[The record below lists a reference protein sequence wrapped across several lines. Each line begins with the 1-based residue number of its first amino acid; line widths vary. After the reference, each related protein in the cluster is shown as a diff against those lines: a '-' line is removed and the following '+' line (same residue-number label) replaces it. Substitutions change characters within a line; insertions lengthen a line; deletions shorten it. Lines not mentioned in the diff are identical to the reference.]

1 MSMNIGANSGLNS
14 DINVTPL
21 VDVVLVLLIIFMV
34 VTPLTQRG
42 YDIDIPR
49 EAQQTTPPP
58 EDTLNKQVIL
68 AINENDC
75 PITTPLGPAGLPP
88 GCKVRINKD
97 VVAVSDLTTKMNDI
111 FKNRKATDK
120 ILFIAAQEKLNY
132 EGVVQILDKARAGA
146 GEDLKIGIVTDEKLA
161 MGTDATAAGM

>member
-1 MSMNIGANSGLNS
+1 MGMNIGSGSALNS

-49 EAQQTTPPP
+49 QTDVQVPVEQQI
-58 EDTLNKQVIL
+58 KQVIL
-68 AINENDC
+68 AINEADC
-75 PITTPLGPAGLPP
+75 PITAPLGNIGLPP
-88 GCKVRINKD
+88 GCQVRINKD
-97 VVAVSDLTTKMNDI
+97 LVKIEDLTLKMNEI
-111 FKNRKATDK
+111 FKNRKGTDR

-132 EGVVQILDKARAGA
+132 EGVVQILDKARSGA
-146 GEDLKIGIVTDEKLA
+146 DDLKIGIVTDEKLA
-161 MGTDATAAGM
+161 TSTTPGS

>member
-1 MSMNIGANSGLNS
+1 MAMNVGTGGALNS

-49 EAQQTTPPP
+49 DSSNLAPDPKDLE
-58 EDTLNKQVIL
+58 KQVIL
-68 AINENDC
+68 AVSESDC
-75 PITTPLGPAGLPP
+75 GIALPIGPTGLPP
-88 GCKVRINKD
+88 ACSVRINKES
-97 VVAVSDLTTKMNDI
+97 VKVSELALKMNDI
-111 FKNRKATDK
+111 FKTRKGQDK
-120 ILFIAAQEKLNY
+120 ILFLAAQEKLNY
-132 EGVVQILDKARAGA
+132 EGIVQILDIARSGA

-161 MGTDATAAGM
+161 MAPSTN

>member
-1 MSMNIGANSGLNS
+1 MAMNVSSGSGLNA

-42 YDIDIPR
+42 YDIEIPR
-49 EAQQTTPPP
+49 EAQQTTPQP
-58 EDTLNKQVIL
+58 EDNKQVIL

-75 PITTPLGPAGLPP
+75 PITTPLGSAGLPP

-97 VVAVSDLTTKMNDI
+97 VVSLSQLSTKMNDI
-111 FKNRKATDK
+111 FKNRKASDK

-132 EGVVQILDKARAGA
+132 EGVVQILDMARSGA

-161 MGTDATAAGM
+161 MGVDTTAAGM

>member
-1 MSMNIGANSGLNS
+1 MGMNIGTSSSLNS

-49 EAQQTTPPP
+49 EAPPTRTPPP
-58 EDTLNKQVIL
+58 EDNKQVIL
-68 AINENDC
+68 GINETDC
-75 PITTPLGPAGLPP
+75 PITTPLGSAGLPP
-88 GCKVRINKD
+88 GCQVQINKD
-97 VVAVSDLTTKMNDI
+97 LCKLQDLSSKMTEI
-111 FKNRKATDK
+111 FKNRKPIDK
-120 ILFIAAQEKLNY
+120 VLFIAAQEKLNY
-132 EGVVQILDKARAGA
+132 EGVVQILDKARSGA

-161 MGTDATAAGM
+161 SAPAPGM

>member
-1 MSMNIGANSGLNS
+1 FTLLRGVAMAMNVGGGGSLNS

-49 EAQQTTPPP
+49 EAPPTFTPPP
-58 EDTLNKQVIL
+58 DTDPQVIM
-68 AINENDC
+68 AINETDC
-75 PITTPLGPAGLPP
+75 PIPQPLGPAGLPP
-88 GCKVRINKD
+88 GCQVPINKD
-97 VVAVSDLTTKMNDI
+97 LCKLQDLSNKMRDI
-111 FKNRKATDK
+111 FKNRRGDKK

-132 EGVVQILDKARAGA
+132 EGVVQLVDIARTGA
-146 GEDLKIGIVTDEKLA
+146 GVDL
-161 MGTDATAAGM
+161 